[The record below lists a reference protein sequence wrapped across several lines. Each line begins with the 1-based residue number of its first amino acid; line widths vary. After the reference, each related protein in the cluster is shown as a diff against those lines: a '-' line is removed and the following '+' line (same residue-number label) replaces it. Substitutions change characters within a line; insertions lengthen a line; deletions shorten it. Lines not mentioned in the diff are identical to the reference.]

1 MLDGFVKSPYAALHF
16 ILRHCNVPVGA
27 TLCGRPKPGQ
37 ARRPAPTIIAH
48 ARLAF
53 GTFYCVVSASALR
66 EIAHA

>member
-16 ILRHCNVPVGA
+16 ILRHYDVPVGA
-27 TLCGRPKPGQ
+27 TLCGRPK
-37 ARRPAPTIIAH
+37 ARAGTKTCPYKEFF

-53 GTFYCVVSASALR
+53 GTFYCAVSASALR